1 MIGNIS
7 EVIRTLREDA
17 ELSQERLAERIG
29 ASRSQ
34 ICVYEKR
41 DICPSVYRFEDIVEA
56 CGYELIIRKKGT
68 KE

>member
-1 MIGNIS
+1 MIGNVPD
-7 EVIRTLREDA
+7 VIRSLRKEA
-17 ELSQERLAERIG
+17 GLSQERLAERIG

-41 DICPSVYRFEDIVEA
+41 NICPSVYRFEDIVEA